1 MESGFI
7 APLERLVEQF
17 RRLPGIGYKTAVR
30 LAFHMLEQPK
40 EKAQEFASAVLEAKE
55 RIRFCK
61 ICQNISEHELCPI
74 CEDPGRDES
83 LICVVEHSKDVS
95 AIERVKEY
103 RGKYH
108 VLGGLISPMDGI
120 GPADLKIAELL
131 DRLKGDEVK
140 ELILATNPSVEGE
153 ATALYL
159 SKLAKPLGVRVTRLA
174 YGLPV
179 GGELE
184 FADEVTLSRAIE
196 GRKEL

>member
-95 AIERVKEY
+95 VIERVKEY